1 MVMSCADSLRGPLH
15 LYSSY
20 LTSSGAFLTA
30 APTIV
35 EACAVGE
42 EIQHKNRKAHKTEKN
57 RTVRQ
62 EKYECHASRE
72 MFKVRRESCPAVQSE
87 RLLLS
92 AGALPK
98 DRVRFPPSP
107 AQQTCLWSLWV
118 AVSLYQ
124 FQYRVAPGMGKR
136 FSWNEGGGCA
146 VRWARSCGSTA
157 CCRCW
162 VLMAQAAGK
171 PLRSPA
177 LQALPC
183 RRWAACMQ
191 LAGRAGAG
199 ARCGMQ
205 RVTLLKLHRRQS
217 PGTPQVIS
225 SECCLKR
232 LSHGF
237 ANVLWPEDVFLTSK
251 GSSGWLSASQAES
264 TIPLCSWCVLTMCDF
279 FGMRCFLKAALTC
292 VQMKLALKLVN
303 TNLSCGQFPSEP
315 DKWVVSVCLC
325 VFVSS

>member
-35 EACAVGE
+35 EARAVGE

-107 AQQTCLWSLWV
+107 AQQTCLWSLWI

-162 VLMAQAAGK
+162 VWRHGLRGSRSGPRLCRLCRAVAGLHACSWQDEPERGLAAGCK
-171 PLRSPA
+171 GLRCWSYTGANPLA
-177 LQALPC
+177 H
-183 RRWAACMQ
+183 RRWSQ
-191 LAGRAGAG
+191 
-199 ARCGMQ
+199 
-205 RVTLLKLHRRQS
+205 
-217 PGTPQVIS
+217 
-225 SECCLKR
+225 
-232 LSHGF
+232 
-237 ANVLWPEDVFLTSK
+237 ANVV
-251 GSSGWLSASQAES
+251 
-264 TIPLCSWCVLTMCDF
+264 
-279 FGMRCFLKAALTC
+279 
-292 VQMKLALKLVN
+292 
-303 TNLSCGQFPSEP
+303 
-315 DKWVVSVCLC
+315 
-325 VFVSS
+325 